1 MKRII
6 ISAAIGLL
14 LTSCM
19 SKEHNPYNHNKK
31 ERENI
36 KTVSELAKTK
46 EEKTREVVIYSSG
59 FVYIYDEY
67 LKKNENK

>member
-6 ISAAIGLL
+6 IFAAIGLL

-19 SKEHNPYNHNKK
+19 SKERNPYNHNKK

-46 EEKTREVVIYSSG
+46 EEKTQEVVIYSSG

-67 LKKNENK
+67 LKKEENK